1 MTASQRVAYAAYD
14 VAGAAMLALAVPAL
28 PWLWH
33 RGLLAGVGQR
43 LGRIPPLPRGAT
55 PLWLHAASVGETLA
69 ALPLLQAL
77 RSRGLVGVPLVVSN
91 TTLTGRALARREIA
105 PQVSTLLPIDPLH
118 IVDRALR
125 QVRPGVLLIVETEIW
140 PGLLRGADRAGAGIA
155 VVSGRMSERTHR
167 RYAAAAPLFRGAL
180 GFVDVFCMQTEE
192 DAARVRDLGA
202 PASRVHVTGNLK
214 AAAAERAGAPP
225 VEGIAGRPVVVAAS
239 TQPGEEAFV
248 LDTAAQ
254 LWREHGD
261 LLLVLAPRR
270 PERFDEAASLLED
283 RKIPFAR
290 RSQGDDRIDSNV
302 RVLLLDTLGELA
314 RFYPRARAAFVG
326 GTVAPIGGHNVLEP
340 ATAGV
345 AVSFGPSLGNVRPA
359 ARALVDAGGGFEV
372 GTAAELTAHWRAM
385 LDSEDAARLAG
396 ERAREVAA
404 ERAGVVAATM
414 ARIEPLLES
423 AFGAPGNAQ

>member
-1 MTASQRVAYAAYD
+1 MTASQRLAYAAYD

-43 LGRIPPLPRGAT
+43 LGRIPPLPRGAA

-77 RSRGLVGVPLVVSN
+77 RSRGLGGAPLLVSN

-105 PQVSTLLPIDPLH
+105 PQVSTLLPIDPLR

-140 PGLLRGADRAGAGIA
+140 PGLLRAADRAGAGIA
-155 VVSGRMSERTHR
+155 VVSGRMSDRTHR

-180 GFVDVFCMQTEE
+180 GLVDVFCMQTDE

-214 AAAAERAGAPP
+214 AAAAERSGPPP
-225 VEGIAGRPVVVAAS
+225 VEGIAERPVVVAAS

-248 LDTAAQ
+248 LDAAAE
-254 LWREHGD
+254 LWGEHGD

-270 PERFDEAASLLED
+270 PERFDEVASLVEE
-283 RKIPFAR
+283 RKISFVR
-290 RSQGDDRIDSNV
+290 RSHGTARIDSDV

-314 RFYPRARAAFVG
+314 GFYPRACAAFVG

-340 ATAGV
+340 ATAGA
-345 AVSFGPSLGNVRPA
+345 AVSFGPNLDNVRPA

-372 GTAAELTAHWRAM
+372 AAATDLAAHWRAM
-385 LDSEDAARLAG
+385 LGSQEVARLAG
-396 ERAREVAA
+396 ARAREVAA
-404 ERAGVVAATM
+404 QRAGVVAATM
-414 ARIEPLLES
+414 AQVEPLLQS
-423 AFGAPGNAQ
+423 AFGAPGIPQ